1 MNAQNLPA
9 NPNNQSLRQGTR
21 ISDFTIIKKLGD
33 GAYSSVFKVRR
44 KDDNDIYALKNV
56 KMLSLSE
63 KEKENALNEVRIL
76 ASIDHPNVIA
86 YRDAFIDESTS
97 SLCLVMEYADNGDVF
112 QKICNYQKR
121 QTYIKEK
128 KIWYVFIQIV
138 RGLRAFHVRRILHRD
153 MKSANLFLF
162 KDMQAKLGDLNV
174 SKIVKKGL
182 SYTQTGTPYYA
193 SPEVWRDQPYD
204 SKSDIWSL
212 GCVLY
217 EMCALVPPFRAD
229 DMQGLYKKV
238 IKGKFPRIPDHFSQ
252 EMATVIKFM
261 L

>member
-1 MNAQNLPA
+1 MLK
-9 NPNNQSLRQGTR
+9 QGTR

-44 KDDNDIYALKNV
+44 KDDNDVYALKNV

-138 RGLRAFHVRRILHRD
+138 RGLRAFHVRKILHRD

-174 SKIVKKGL
+174 SKV
-182 SYTQTGTPYYA
+182 
-193 SPEVWRDQPYD
+193 V
-204 SKSDIWSL
+204 
-212 GCVLY
+212 
-217 EMCALVPPFRAD
+217 
-229 DMQGLYKKV
+229 
-238 IKGKFPRIPDHFSQ
+238 
-252 EMATVIKFM
+252 
-261 L
+261 